1 MNINQITTMLALGQ
15 LAIDFNN
22 ASRAVVL
29 AKDSY
34 YQQLRD
40 FDDLDAHS
48 IKLDS
53 SDERCAD
60 IIEFS
65 KVEYAAFKAAQRK
78 VYNVKRKIASACLK
92 AGI

>member
-22 ASRAVVL
+22 ASKAVIL
-29 AKDSY
+29 AKDAY
-34 YQQLRD
+34 YQQLSE
-40 FDDLDAHS
+40 FGDLDAHS

-53 SDERCAD
+53 RDERCSD

-65 KVEYAAFKAAQRK
+65 KVEYAAFKSAKRK
-78 VYNVKRKIASACLK
+78 VYNVKRRIAAACRK
-92 AGI
+92 TGV

>member
-1 MNINQITTMLALGQ
+1 MKINLVTNILTLGQ

-22 ASRAVVL
+22 AVKAVVL
-29 AKDSY
+29 AKDAY
-34 YQQLRD
+34 YQKLSE

-53 SDERCAD
+53 RDERCSE

-78 VYNVKRKIASACLK
+78 VYNVKRKIASACRK
-92 AGI
+92 AGV